1 MKLSVFQPWSE
12 FVLRGVL
19 PEELTS
25 KLIELTDI
33 IIQDVEKVS
42 NNHNLAGEI
51 KDEWQIDIPLLQNVG
66 FQPFLVKLINIV
78 SLL

>member
-33 IIQDVEKVS
+33 ISQDVEKVS
-42 NNHNLAGEI
+42 KNH
-51 KDEWQIDIPLLQNVG
+51 VG
-66 FQPFLVKLINIV
+66 ILW
-78 SLL
+78 

>member
-33 IIQDVEKVS
+33 ISQDVKNAAAEVEFIDKGGPERVKQQQKDQETEPEQEPEGTIREKWW
-42 NNHNLAGEI
+42 E
-51 KDEWQIDIPLLQNVG
+51 
-66 FQPFLVKLINIV
+66 
-78 SLL
+78 